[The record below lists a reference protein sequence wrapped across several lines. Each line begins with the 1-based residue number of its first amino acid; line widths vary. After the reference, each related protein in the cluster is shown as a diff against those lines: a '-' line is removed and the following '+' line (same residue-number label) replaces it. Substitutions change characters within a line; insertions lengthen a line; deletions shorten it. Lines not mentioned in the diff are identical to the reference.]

1 MSKYHAK
8 RITTAEGT
16 FDSRRE
22 YERWCELKLLQRAG
36 RITDLQR
43 QVKYE
48 LIPMQKTKGRI
59 LEYPANYIADFVY
72 QENGKTVVE
81 DSKGYRTAEY
91 KLKRKLMLW
100 VHGIRVRE
108 T

>member
-8 RITTAEGT
+8 RITTADGT
-16 FDSRRE
+16 FDSKKE
-22 YERWCELKLLQRAG
+22 YERWCELKLLERAG
-36 RITDLQR
+36 KIFDLRR

-48 LIPMQKTKGRI
+48 LIPLQKTKGKI
-59 LEYPANYIADFVY
+59 LEYPVNYIADFVY
-72 QENGKTVVE
+72 TENGKPVVE